1 MSLDPQRLMRLATVA
16 SMSVAVILIV
26 AKAMAW
32 WVTDSMS
39 MLSSLVDTTLDFAA
53 SLVTFFAV
61 RQALVPP
68 DAQHRFGHGKAEA
81 LAGLVQAGF
90 IAASGGAL
98 LLAVGERLINPH
110 QVHEEEVGLVIS
122 ALAVVLTVGLVAFQ
136 RHVVKRSGSIAI
148 GADMAHY
155 KTDLVATLATGI
167 GLYVSGKLDQPLID
181 SGVAGLVA
189 LYLMHGAWEVGRD
202 SLNVLMDRELPD
214 EERRRILDIAR
225 SHPEVRGVHELR
237 TRSAGLTK
245 FIQLHIVLD
254 PTMPLGNAH
263 VVGDRVEAMLREAFP
278 QAEIILHVDGWDD
291 RELRAPGR

>member
-1 MSLDPQRLMRLATVA
+1 MAIAPRRLMRLATIA
-16 SMSVAVILIV
+16 SMAVAATLIA
-26 AKAMAW
+26 AKTAAW
-32 WVTDSMS
+32 WITDSVS
-39 MLSSLVDTTLDFAA
+39 MLSSLVDTSLDLVG

-61 RQALVPP
+61 RQALIPA
-68 DAQHRFGHGKAEA
+68 DADHRFGHGKAEA

-110 QVHEEEVGLVIS
+110 QVRAEEIGLLIS
-122 ALAVVLTVGLVAFQ
+122 ALAVVLTFGLVSFQ

-148 GADMAHY
+148 SADMAHY
-155 KTDLVATLATGI
+155 KTDLVATIVTGV

-189 LYLMHGAWEVGRD
+189 LYLIHGAWTVGRD
-202 SLNVLMDRELPD
+202 SLDVLMDRELPD
-214 EERRRILDIAR
+214 EERKRILEIAR
-225 SHPEVRGVHELR
+225 SHPEVRDVHELR

-245 FIQLHIVLD
+245 FIQLHIVVD

-263 VVGDRVEAMLREAFP
+263 VIGDRVEAMLREAFP

-291 RELRAPGR
+291 RELRAPAT

>member
-1 MSLDPQRLMRLATVA
+1 MAIEPQRLMRLATIA
-16 SMSVAVILIV
+16 SMAVALILII
-26 AKAMAW
+26 AKLAAW
-32 WVTDSMS
+32 WVTDSVS
-39 MLSSLVDTTLDFAA
+39 MLSSLVDTSLDFVG

-61 RQALVPP
+61 RQALTPA
-68 DAQHRFGHGKAEA
+68 DADHRFGHGKAEA

-90 IAASGGAL
+90 IAASGSAL

-110 QVHEEEVGLVIS
+110 QVREEQVGLLIS
-122 ALAVVLTVGLVAFQ
+122 GLAVVLTLGLVAFQ
-136 RHVVKRSGSIAI
+136 RYVVKRSGSIAI

-155 KTDLVATLATGI
+155 KTDLVATIGTGV
-167 GLYVSGKLDQPLID
+167 GLYVSGRLDQPLID

-189 LYLMHGAWEVGRD
+189 LYLIHGAWRVGRA
-202 SLNVLMDRELPD
+202 SLDVLMDRELPD
-214 EERRRILDIAR
+214 EERQRIFDIAR

-245 FIQLHIVLD
+245 FIQLHVVLD

-291 RELRAPGR
+291 RELRVSAV